1 MNIPINK
8 VKNIKSLSRDE
19 FSRDIY
25 RPTKT
30 QVKKL
35 IKKYNRRV
43 KHKNRIQ
50 EEW

>member
-1 MNIPINK
+1 MDIKINRIK
-8 VKNIKSLSRDE
+8 IVKSLSRDE
-19 FSRDIY
+19 FSKDGY

-35 IKKYNRRV
+35 ITKYNRRV
-43 KHKNRIQ
+43 KHKNRIK